1 MKVTKEINALP
12 YAELKVRLE
21 EFKKELLKH
30 HVKAASGSSAVNAGK
45 FKQTKKNIA
54 RVLTL
59 MTQKRV

>member
-1 MKVTKEINALP
+1 MKATKEMKSLQHS
-12 YAELKVRLE
+12 ELKVRLE

-30 HVKAASGSSAVNAGK
+30 HVKAASGASAVNPGK

-59 MTQKRV
+59 MNQKRV